1 MRRMNT
7 QDLIAKYQS
16 RAAEYHRQA
25 EPYVTR
31 KVETAKYWLA
41 RALEAE
47 EIVRDLQEQS
57 HAMQRVPAKA
67 RGRRTDSQEST
78 DTAEAADGLAD
89 SGVTGDSGTE

>member
-1 MRRMNT
+1 MNT

-31 KVETAKYWLA
+31 KVETAKYWLG

-57 HAMQRVPAKA
+57 HVMQRVPAKA
-67 RGRRTDSQEST
+67 RVHRRDSQEST
-78 DTAEAADGLAD
+78 GPAEAVDGLAD